1 MVPSTQRIFVMIGY
15 FKDVTAAAKAKEV
28 IDRLTE
34 QVQADCEAGKMD
46 VGSGLTDRY
55 NDGIMDLLNK
65 VKVYDIGPPE
75 LEQFAFNVNIDTK
88 GNQVVIRTDESD
100 ITAFIKVL
108 IDRGRG
114 WRSSPLTTTRTPWI
128 ATGNKRPGGR
138 CNAIRKLGHLQNL
151 PGSADSN
158 FEMLC
163 RAHSPPLW
171 PIRSIRRTC
180 RSARRQSFT

>member
-1 MVPSTQRIFVMIGY
+1 MKIWHGHGSEHSANLVMIGY

-46 VGSGLTDRY
+46 VGSGSTDRY

-108 IDRGRG
+108 IDRGARVEVF
-114 WRSSPLTTTRTPWI
+114 
-128 ATGNKRPGGR
+128 
-138 CNAIRKLGHLQNL
+138 
-151 PGSADSN
+151 SAHDYPDAVDRDR
-158 FEMLC
+158 E
-163 RAHSPPLW
+163 
-171 PIRSIRRTC
+171 
-180 RSARRQSFT
+180 